1 MEWFCYSRSDDWN
14 TQCPK
19 NNRINSTDLIVFINC
34 QLKNYA
40 VHAFVRYIA
49 RQKRPTNSS
58 KALIYGAGASGRE
71 LNAAIATNSEIEV
84 VAFLDDSL
92 NNQGQ
97 ILDGKIVYSPSN
109 LRGLV
114 EKFSIQQVLLAMP
127 SVSRA
132 RRNKIIQSVKQES
145 L

>member
-1 MEWFCYSRSDDWN
+1 MGR
-14 TQCPK
+14 
-19 NNRINSTDLIVFINC
+19 
-34 QLKNYA
+34 
-40 VHAFVRYIA
+40 
-49 RQKRPTNSS
+49 
-58 KALIYGAGASGRE
+58 ASGRE

-97 ILDGKIVYSPSN
+97 ILDGKIVYSPSD

-132 RRNKIIQSVKQES
+132 RRNEIIQSVKKARVAVRTLPSVLDLAQGR
-145 L
+145 

>member
-1 MEWFCYSRSDDWN
+1 M
-14 TQCPK
+14 
-19 NNRINSTDLIVFINC
+19 
-34 QLKNYA
+34 
-40 VHAFVRYIA
+40 A

-97 ILDGKIVYSPSN
+97 ILDGKIVYSPSK

-114 EKFSIQQVLLAMP
+114 EKFGIQQVLLAMP

-132 RRNKIIQSVKQES
+132 RRNKIIQSVKKAKVAV
-145 L
+145 